1 MLLTAEEINIATG
14 KTATYWPVGRVIC
27 MPAEVIEQVLGD
39 FGAACHYFVMVIN
52 CTIESQGIAALRT
65 LTYTDGST
73 IIQRLQTLD
82 DAAYRLSYAL
92 LGDTPFRTA

>member
-1 MLLTAEEINIATG
+1 
-14 KTATYWPVGRVIC
+14 

-39 FGAACHYFVMVIN
+39 FGAACHYFVMVIKAVPN
-52 CTIESQGIAALRT
+52 RGQGIAALRT